1 MKFLELTFGGGIS
14 IDAQHPNK
22 MKLAGVL
29 VRLNEASDKPPNG
42 SKGHRIMVPNDVA
55 EKRLSTIV
63 GMGLNY
69 SPSLDG
75 HAQRRKVG
83 VINKAWIDGNNVH
96 VEGTIWKH
104 DFPEAE
110 RDLKQDNLGM
120 SMEIGDV
127 HVEDVDAHVW
137 KITDFKFLGATIL
150 YRKAAA
156 YHQTHAIAAMAASIE
171 RRMDMAEKK
180 ATSKNGNGTGA
191 IQLSAKQI
199 ATIASQAA
207 RAAVKPFADI
217 VDRQTDLLAGIN
229 ARMEALDL
237 EVTAR
242 KSEDDETD
250 DEEADADMQVPNMR
264 VKKAEAAAVDDEEA
278 RSKNEEE
285 KEDGEDDGDDDDDD
299 MDSAIDK
306 GDLEDL
312 GEANDEDDDDPGHLN
327 QDTTNK
333 GSKTTAED
341 KVGKNV
347 NKAVTGAA
355 YNVLKS
361 KFAEV
366 LAEMQAMRKENKK
379 IKAAL
384 KATKGQ
390 VIKASAEIGRR
401 SVAYPQ
407 EVAGLLRK
415 NGIDPIQ
422 LQASGDKLSVEQV
435 DGMLA
440 DMRGLSNVDRINL
453 KNRLVEHGAM
463 DEGRVD
469 RGYTLPGNR
478 N

>member
-1 MKFLELTFGGGIS
+1 
-14 IDAQHPNK
+14 
-22 MKLAGVL
+22 
-29 VRLNEASDKPPNG
+29 
-42 SKGHRIMVPNDVA
+42 
-55 EKRLSTIV
+55 
-63 GMGLNY
+63 
-69 SPSLDG
+69 
-75 HAQRRKVG
+75 
-83 VINKAWIDGNNVH
+83 
-96 VEGTIWKH
+96 
-104 DFPEAE
+104 
-110 RDLKQDNLGM
+110 
-120 SMEIGDV
+120 
-127 HVEDVDAHVW
+127 
-137 KITDFKFLGATIL
+137 
-150 YRKAAA
+150 
-156 YHQTHAIAAMAASIE
+156 
-171 RRMDMAEKK
+171 
-180 ATSKNGNGTGA
+180 
-191 IQLSAKQI
+191 
-199 ATIASQAA
+199 
-207 RAAVKPFADI
+207 
-217 VDRQTDLLAGIN
+217 
-229 ARMEALDL
+229 
-237 EVTAR
+237 
-242 KSEDDETD
+242 
-250 DEEADADMQVPNMR
+250 MQVPNMR

-440 DMRGLSNVDRINL
+440 DMRGLSTVDRINL

-463 DEGRVD
+463 DDGRVD